1 MMDKKNSLLTK
12 ITLVLVYGRPL
23 LVFAG
28 MLCAI
33 AVMLNRSP
41 TVYLV
46 GTMLFF
52 ASMVLDI
59 ADGWFSARFSPE
71 INFAELAE
79 RVMDRLVYSIVF
91 PLVAVGSM
99 WRLYYVIPEHS
110 RLDLLH
116 AVFVFIVC
124 VTVLVRDNF
133 AHFMRGFAIRHA
145 QEPELRELTRLR
157 TGVAAPLGLLLYVHA
172 FHIPAPAVDFV
183 LYRAAAWLANLPV
196 RHLFVIE
203 IVFLI
208 INFGSIAVYC
218 RKYGTY
224 CLDVLC
230 FGDMRLRRRILAI
243 LPNGLTVMNAMMGL
257 MGVFF
262 AYQGKMTEAFL
273 FLIGAAVFDKLDGA
287 MARKLGLTE
296 PVPGIVQGRVSFGGV
311 MDDVADAVSFC
322 IAPGWIFYIY
332 FSGQPAPAVDQL
344 PLFIVASLYI
354 LAGFAR
360 LAYFT
365 LDRSPLPGFFK
376 GLPTPAA
383 ALFVTAPLLVLQHLN
398 EAGLQWVAAAAWFC
412 IGLMAVTGFLMN
424 LYRIHYI
431 HIGRFM
437 DRNPWFTWINLILML
452 IFVFTPYFGYLV
464 FFQMLLYLASPLV
477 TWRVEPQ
484 ADAPMEPC
492 EDNG

>member
-1 MMDKKNSLLTK
+1 MGKKNILTT
-12 ITLVLVYGRPL
+12 ITPFLVYGRPL

-41 TVYLV
+41 LLYLV

-52 ASMVLDI
+52 TSMVFDLV
-59 ADGWFSARFSPE
+59 DGWFSARFSPE
-71 INFAELAE
+71 ITFAELAD
-79 RVMDRLVYSIVF
+79 RVMDRIVYSIVF

-99 WRLYYVIPEHS
+99 WRLHYVIPEHS
-110 RLDLLH
+110 RLELLH
-116 AVFVFIVC
+116 AVFVLIVC
-124 VTVLVRDNF
+124 VTVLIRDNF
-133 AHFMRGFAIRHA
+133 AHFMRGFAMRQA
-145 QEPELRELTRLR
+145 GEPELRELTRLR
-157 TGVAAPLGLLLYVHA
+157 TGVAAPLGLLLYLHA
-172 FHIPAPAVDFV
+172 FHIPAPE
-183 LYRAAAWLANLPV
+183 AASLFYKAAHWLGSLPV
-196 RHLFVIE
+196 RDLFVIE

-230 FGDMRLRRRILAI
+230 FGDIHLRRRILSVF
-243 LPNGLTVMNAMMGL
+243 PNALTVMNAMMGL

-262 AYQGKMTEAFL
+262 AYQNKMTEAYL

-287 MARKLGLTE
+287 IARKLGLTE
-296 PVPGIVQGRVSFGGV
+296 PLPEAQNRQVTFGGV

-322 IAPGWIFYIY
+322 IAPGWIFYICL
-332 FSGQPAPAVDQL
+332 SGSPNPAISGL
-344 PLFIVASLYI
+344 PLYI
-354 LAGFAR
+354 PALIYVLSGFVR
-360 LAYFT
+360 LGYFT
-365 LDRSPLPGFFK
+365 LDRSPIPGFFK

-383 ALFVTAPLLVLQHLN
+383 ALFVIAPLLVLPHFN
-398 EAGLQWVAAAAWFC
+398 EAGAEWGSPAAWVS
-412 IGLMAVTGFLMN
+412 IGLMIAAGLLMN

-437 DRNPWFTWINLILML
+437 DRNPWFTWTNLVLML

-464 FFQMLLYLASPLV
+464 FLQMLLYLASPLI

-484 ADAPMEPC
+484 AASMGGC
-492 EDNG
+492 KNNG